1 MDRLDTD
8 VLAQLV
14 ADKLECLSQLRA
26 LGVRQLEAIAADDL
40 TALLRVLAGKQRLL
54 ARLQE
59 LEPALA
65 PFRDQPP
72 EARVWRD
79 PADRQRCARMAELCA
94 ALLAEL
100 VEQERQSE
108 SRLLVR
114 RDQAAAQLQGLHR
127 RGEAQAAYRP
137 EVDLPAHPSYASEP

>member
-14 ADKLECLSQLRA
+14 AGKLDCLSQLRA
-26 LGVRQLEAIAADDL
+26 LGVRQLEAIAAGDL

-59 LEPALA
+59 LETQLA
-65 PFRDQPP
+65 PFRGQPP
-72 EARVWRD
+72 EERVWRD
-79 PADRQRCARMAELCA
+79 PADRERCARMADVCT
-94 ALLAEL
+94 ALLAEI

-108 SRLLVR
+108 NRLLVR
-114 RDQAAAQLQGLHR
+114 RDQAAAQLQGMHR
-127 RGEAQAAYRP
+127 SGEAQGAYRADP
-137 EVDLPAHPSYASEP
+137 HPTHLVDKR